1 MWLLPT
7 IYMAPKQTHES
18 IVSFIGNFLNI
29 PRFHHIC
36 ILKVNKDTIFAKKVY
51 WMRSKGRDKEIWL
64 KFNRIFE
71 IKTSHIFKN
80 WAHLFWNSTCHNT
93 RVCCKSLSQL
103 DFANFCS
110 KLSLDPIRQIHRI
123 FGISFLSIFRRLSK
137 FFFHGS

>member
-1 MWLLPT
+1 MTKSVKTYPGKYRENWEEFWEIPGKN
-7 IYMAPKQTHES
+7 IAISRSENSRCQHYHERHES
-18 IVSFIGNFLNI
+18 IVSFIGKFLNI

-93 RVCCKSLSQL
+93 RVCCKSLS
-103 DFANFCS
+103 
-110 KLSLDPIRQIHRI
+110 
-123 FGISFLSIFRRLSK
+123 
-137 FFFHGS
+137 